1 MLVVAMVVE
10 VGVVELT
17 LLDAVEVFDDV
28 VVVSTWQ
35 KLCILFIN
43 QPLYIYNSSILEG
56 IDKI

>member
-1 MLVVAMVVE
+1 MVVE

-17 LLDAVEVFDDV
+17 LLLDGVEVFDDV

-35 KLCILFIN
+35 KLWILFIN
-43 QPLYIYNSSILEG
+43 QPSYVYNLLEG